1 MPSGV
6 VKSVVQKTG
15 FLINITNLKF
25 LECSQNARTSRLNVI
40 LLLSLYRVYD
50 TH

>member
-6 VKSVVQKTG
+6 VKYVVLKTG

-25 LECSQNARTSRLNVI
+25 LERSQNVRTFRLDVI

-50 TH
+50 IN